1 MHSLQHIIIHI
12 LALMDNCYSTIKPY
26 IFTSNFKA
34 MSVPLQLSSN
44 VFLLLFTKL
53 VHEYFG
59 AAAHW

>member
-1 MHSLQHIIIHI
+1 
-12 LALMDNCYSTIKPY
+12 
-26 IFTSNFKA
+26 